1 MYWWLISEFLPTT
14 HKQTKGKIMATT
26 VITGRDI
33 SLSFTGGTDIEA
45 QATSAVLTKTNV
57 RETYQTLDGEAYKT
71 TNIEGTFAL
80 SMLADWGK
88 ASSVCEALWTAAE
101 TAPDTDITVTL
112 TAATG
117 AQFVFPIMPEF
128 PTAGGSGT
136 DAQTVDFTFKVS
148 KGEVTETFS

>member
-1 MYWWLISEFLPTT
+1 
-14 HKQTKGKIMATT
+14 MATT

-45 QATSAVLTKTNV
+45 QATSAVLTKTNL

-71 TNIEGTFAL
+71 TNTEASFAL

-88 ASSVCEALWTAAE
+88 TGSVCEALWTAAE
-101 TAPDTDITVTL
+101 TPDTTISVTL

-117 AQFVFPIMPEF
+117 AQFVFPILPEF
-128 PTAGGSGT
+128 PTAGGAGT
-136 DAQTVDFTFKVS
+136 DAQTVDFTFKVAN
-148 KGEVTETFS
+148 GTVTETFS

>member
-1 MYWWLISEFLPTT
+1 
-14 HKQTKGKIMATT
+14 MATT

-45 QATSAVLTKTNV
+45 QALSAVLTKTNL

-71 TNIEGTFAL
+71 TNTEASFAL

-88 ASSVCEALWTAAE
+88 TGSVCEALWTAAE
-101 TAPDTDITVTL
+101 SPDTTISVTM

-117 AQFVFPIMPEF
+117 AQFVFPILPEF
-128 PTAGGSGT
+128 PTAGGAGT
-136 DAQTVDFTFKVS
+136 DAQTVDFTFKIAN
-148 KGEVTETFS
+148 GTVTETFS

>member
-1 MYWWLISEFLPTT
+1 
-14 HKQTKGKIMATT
+14 MATT

-45 QATSAVLTKTNV
+45 QALSAVLTKTNV

-71 TNIEGTFAL
+71 TNVEGTFAL

-88 ASSVCEALWTAAE
+88 TSSVCEALWAAAE
-101 TAPDTDITVTL
+101 APDTTISVTL

-117 AQFVFPIMPEF
+117 AQFVFPILPEY
-128 PTAGGSGT
+128 PTAGGAGT
-136 DAQTVDFTFKVS
+136 DAQTVDFTFKIAN
-148 KGEVTETFS
+148 GTVTETFS